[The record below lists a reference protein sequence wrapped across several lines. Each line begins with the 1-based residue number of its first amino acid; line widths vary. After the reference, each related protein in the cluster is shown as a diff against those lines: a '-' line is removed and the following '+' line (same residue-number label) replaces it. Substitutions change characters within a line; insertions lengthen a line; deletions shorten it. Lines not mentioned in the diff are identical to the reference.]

1 MIMGARKLAML
12 SLQSSAK
19 SVSGGSGDQVVGVA
33 VGLAG
38 LDSQLLGLVHGA
50 DIQAEQDDQ

>member
-1 MIMGARKLAML
+1 ML